1 MKTGFYPG
9 CSMKGSAREY
19 SESLLA
25 VARALGRELP
35 EVPDWNCCGATAAHN
50 LDRDLALALPAR
62 ILAAA
67 EKEGMEEVLV
77 PCAACY
83 SRLSVTRHELLE
95 DEALRQ
101 RISGLVEA
109 DYRGTAKVLNIIE
122 WLAAVPDLEGR
133 VKKPFARKVACYY
146 GCLLVR
152 PAGIVKFDRPEEP
165 QSMDLLMKKLG
176 AEPLDWAFKTECC
189 GAGFSVSRT
198 DLVARLSGLILEDAV
213 SRGAEA
219 VIVACPMC
227 HLNLDMRR
235 PNIEKSAGRK
245 FNIPVIYITQ
255 ALGLALGLKPKQLG
269 LQRHKVKVRFGT
281 GAAHGE
287 SFAATITP
295 VSAKP
300 ATGAKS
306 AAKDGPTDVGPAS
319 GDSPASAPSSGSS
332 SGSEA

>member
-35 EVPDWNCCGATAAHN
+35 EIPDWNCCGATAAHN
-50 LDRDLALALPAR
+50 LDRNLALALPAR

-67 EKEGMEEVLV
+67 EKDGMDEVLV

-95 DEALRQ
+95 DEELRQ
-101 RISGLVEA
+101 KISGLIEA
-109 DYRGTAKVLNIIE
+109 DYRGTARVLNIIE
-122 WLAAVPDLEGR
+122 WLAGVPELEKL
-133 VKKPFARKVACYY
+133 VKVPFARRVACYY

-152 PAGIVKFDRPEEP
+152 PAGVVKFDRPEEP
-165 QSMDLLMKKLG
+165 QSMDLLMKKIG

-198 DLVARLSGLILEDAV
+198 DLVARLSGLILDDAV
-213 SRGAEA
+213 SREAEA

-235 PNIEKSAGRK
+235 PNIEKLAKKK
-245 FNIPVIYITQ
+245 FNIPVIYLTQ
-255 ALGLALGLKPKQLG
+255 ALGLAIGLAPKKLG
-269 LQRHKVKVRFGT
+269 LQRHKVAVKFPPP
-281 GAAHGE
+281 E
-287 SFAATITP
+287 
-295 VSAKP
+295 AKP
-300 ATGAKS
+300 PS
-306 AAKDGPTDVGPAS
+306 ADKLAAVG
-319 GDSPASAPSSGSS
+319 
-332 SGSEA
+332 EV

>member
-25 VARALGRELP
+25 VARELGRELP

-50 LDRDLALALPAR
+50 LDRDLSLALPAR
-62 ILAAA
+62 ILASA
-67 EKEGMEEVLV
+67 EKEGMDELLV

-101 RISGLVEA
+101 RISDLVEA
-109 DYRGTAKVLNIIE
+109 EYRGSTKVINIIE
-122 WLAAVPDLEGR
+122 WLSAIPELEKM
-133 VKKPFARKVACYY
+133 VKKPFQRKVACYY

-152 PAGIVKFDRPEEP
+152 PAGVVKFDRPEDP
-165 QSMDLLMKKLG
+165 QSMDLLLKKMG
-176 AEPLDWAFKTECC
+176 AEPIDWAFKTECC

-198 DLVARLSGLILEDAV
+198 DLVAKLSGLILEDAV

-235 PNIEKSAGRK
+235 PNIEKSAGKK
-245 FNIPVIYITQ
+245 FRIPVIYVTQ
-255 ALGLALGLKPKQLG
+255 VLGLALGLAPKKLG
-269 LQRHKVKVRFGT
+269 LQRHKVAVKFT
-281 GAAHGE
+281 
-287 SFAATITP
+287 S
-295 VSAKP
+295 P
-300 ATGAKS
+300 ATPPPAAGKS
-306 AAKDGPTDVGPAS
+306 G
-319 GDSPASAPSSGSS
+319 PASAPK
-332 SGSEA
+332 EN